1 MIAIAKEKKSALMK
15 ATELL
20 ANQEQSSEVLR
31 KKLLARKYDAQEVNA
46 AIEKLKKYNYL
57 DDEEIC
63 QRQFEN
69 LYSECKL
76 SLRQILVKL
85 IQRGFDRNFI
95 ERLIPDDFEEH
106 ERLVAEKLLTKKFA
120 GKNFDKAK
128 AWQFLAARGFDG
140 EIISSAAE
148 SFNSSSS

>member
-1 MIAIAKEKKSALMK
+1 M
-15 ATELL
+15 
-20 ANQEQSSEVLR
+20 
-31 KKLLARKYDAQEVNA
+31 LARKYDAQEVNA

-95 ERLIPDDFEEH
+95 EQLIPDDFEEH

>member
-1 MIAIAKEKKSALMK
+1 MVKVKKSALMK

-31 KKLLARKYDAQEVNA
+31 KKLLARKYDAQEVNE

-63 QRQFEN
+63 RRQFEN
-69 LYSECKL
+69 FYSECKL

-85 IQRGFDRNFI
+85 IQRGFDKNFV
-95 ERLIPDDFEEH
+95 EQLIPDDFEEH
-106 ERLVAEKLLTKKFA
+106 EWLVAEKLLAKKFA